1 MLAVDLRKLEGT
13 TALGWR
19 PLAAAIVVGGLT
31 YGAVMGA
38 YGGIFGERSLQV
50 LYSAVKVP
58 LLLLVTFVITLPSFF
73 VLNTLLGLRSDFP
86 RVLRAL
92 LVTQAALAVVLAS
105 FAPYTALW
113 YASSGDYD
121 GAQLFNLA
129 MFAAA
134 SFTAQAVLR
143 RMYRPLIARSPKHRL
158 MLFAWLGVY
167 AFVAVQ
173 MAWVLRPF
181 IGAPDVPTRFFR
193 EDAWSN
199 AYIVVARLIWRAV
212 SGG

>member
-1 MLAVDLRKLEGT
+1 MLALDLRQLEGS
-13 TALGWR
+13 AAGSR
-19 PLAAAIVVGGLT
+19 RLAAAIALGGLT

-38 YGGIFGERSLQV
+38 YGGVLGQGALQM
-50 LYSAVKVP
+50 LFSAVKVP
-58 LLLLVTFVITLPSFF
+58 MLLLVTFAITLPSFF
-73 VLNTLLGLRSDFP
+73 VLNTLLGLRSDFGQ
-86 RVLRAL
+86 VLRAL
-92 LVTQAALAVVLAS
+92 LITQAVLAVVLAS

-121 GAQLFNLA
+121 AAQLFNLA

-134 SFTAQAVLR
+134 SLVAQAVLR
-143 RMYRPLIARSPKHRL
+143 RLYRPLIARSPKHRL
-158 MLFAWLGVY
+158 LLGAWLGVY

-181 IGAPDVPTRFFR
+181 IGAPGVPTRFFR

-199 AYIVVARLIWRAV
+199 AYIVVARLLWRTI
-212 SGG
+212 SGQ

>member
-1 MLAVDLRKLEGT
+1 MLALDLRQLEGS
-13 TALGWR
+13 AAGSR
-19 PLAAAIVVGGLT
+19 RLAAAIALGGLT

-38 YGGIFGERSLQV
+38 YGGVLSQGALQM
-50 LYSAVKVP
+50 LFSAVKVP
-58 LLLLVTFVITLPSFF
+58 MLLLVTFAITLPSFF
-73 VLNTLLGLRSDFP
+73 VLNTLLGLRSDFGQ
-86 RVLRAL
+86 VLRAL
-92 LVTQAALAVVLAS
+92 LITQAVLAVVLAS

-121 GAQLFNLA
+121 AAQLFNLA

-134 SFTAQAVLR
+134 SLVAQAVLR
-143 RMYRPLIARSPKHRL
+143 RLYRPLIARSPKHRL
-158 MLFAWLGVY
+158 LLGAWLGVY

-181 IGAPDVPTRFFR
+181 IGAPGVPTRFFR

-199 AYIVVARLIWRAV
+199 AYIVVARLLWRTI
-212 SGG
+212 SGQ